1 MIFIDSGDVP
11 FGEFRLMSL
20 HVVTRHG
27 DRSPIHIL
35 DAKNIPT
42 KSFRCFFDSKMKRE
56 MPILVEFEEKLKES
70 KSLLKNGS
78 LREYGH
84 FSPYPDSTICPSA
97 MLTPQGSA
105 QQIRNGLFL
114 QGKYRKHGLF
124 AQPNFER
131 NFKVVT
137 TKYSRTFQ
145 TAVSFMYGF
154 LPRFELPR
162 LKFEMAADAGM
173 CREGYG
179 LKCSCPAAT
188 GTQNTFSCTFEQFWP
203 KQANGKSEFY
213 ERVSKKFRFD
223 PKRPDPRPSHVY
235 DFLVTHYCHNQT
247 IVDNCLLNEIFTYI
261 QLHGLWANKNGRYV
275 DQARLKTLPTMVEI
289 SRRMSSLSKLPLTDP
304 KNSGPSFVLYSGHD
318 STVEPFSTALG
329 VGLGHWPKYSSRVV
343 LEQYKE
349 ITTEDDYLRILVD
362 GRPATRL
369 APFCRE
375 EDELL
380 KSHSLCPLENFLA
393 FVDDEAKDYRTN
405 CYRNVGRKDGEAFP
419 EEPTEKFHR

>member
-1 MIFIDSGDVP
+1 MITTDSGDVP
-11 FGEFRLMSL
+11 FSEFRLLSIHM
-20 HVVTRHG
+20 VTRHG

-56 MPILVEFEEKLKES
+56 MPVLAEFEEKLKES
-70 KSLLKNGS
+70 KSLLRNSS
-78 LREYGH
+78 LKQYGH

-97 MLTPQGSA
+97 VLTPQGSA

-114 QGKYRKHGLF
+114 QAKYRKHGLF

-145 TAVSFMYGF
+145 TAVSFVYGL

-162 LKFEMAADAGM
+162 LKFETAEDAGM
-173 CREGYG
+173 CREGHG
-179 LKCSCPAAT
+179 LRCNCPAVMGA
-188 GTQNTFSCTFEQFWP
+188 QNTFSCTFEQSWP
-203 KQANGKSEFY
+203 EQADGKSEFY
-213 ERVSKKFRFD
+213 ERISEKFRFD
-223 PKRPDPRPSHVY
+223 PTRPNPRPSHVY

-247 IVDNCLLNEIFTYI
+247 IVDNCLLNEIFSHV
-261 QLHGLWANKNGRYV
+261 QSHGLWANKNKRYV
-275 DQARLKTLPTMVEI
+275 DQAWLKVLPLLVEI
-289 SRRMSSLSKLPLTDP
+289 SRRTSSLSKQPLTDP
-304 KNSGPSFVLYSGHD
+304 KKSGPTFVLYSGHD
-318 STVEPFSTALG
+318 STIEPFSTAMG
-329 VGLGHWPKYSSRVV
+329 VGSGRWPKYSSRMV

-349 ITTEDDYLRILVD
+349 ITTEESYLRILVD
-362 GRPATRL
+362 GRPATQI

-380 KSHSLCPLENFLA
+380 RLHSLCPLKNFLA
-393 FVDDEAKDYRTN
+393 YVDNEAKDYRTN
-405 CYRNVGRKDGEAFP
+405 CYRNVGHKEGETFR
-419 EEPTEKFHR
+419 EEPAEKIH